1 MLTLSLFD
9 ALGPM
14 LAQLPPDP
22 GPVAPPG
29 ADKITDVVSYVKW
42 GAGLALLA
50 GFFGGIAVF
59 TGGRLVDHHRIG
71 RVGTIMMMS
80 SLAGAILYGIGYT
93 VLSQFAGG

>member
-1 MLTLSLFD
+1 MITHTLLE
-9 ALGPM
+9 ALGPA
-14 LAQLPPDP
+14 LAQIPNP
-22 GPVAPPG
+22 GPIAPPG
-29 ADKITDVVSYVKW
+29 ADKITNVVGYVKW
-42 GAGLALLA
+42 AAGLALVA